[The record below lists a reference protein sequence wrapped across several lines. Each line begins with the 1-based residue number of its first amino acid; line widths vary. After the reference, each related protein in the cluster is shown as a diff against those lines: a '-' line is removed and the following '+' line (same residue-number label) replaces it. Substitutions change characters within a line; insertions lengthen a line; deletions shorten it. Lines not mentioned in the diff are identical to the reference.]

1 MSRINTQ
8 NLRPLD
14 ALYGNTSLALL
25 TDLYQITM
33 VYALWKRGLAD
44 KEGVF
49 HGYFRKNPFNGGF
62 AVASGLTHTV
72 NYLQRNRFDT
82 SDLDALSELLTGR
95 GNRLFED
102 GFLKYLSGI
111 KLSDG
116 NFDAVPEGTFV
127 FPHAPMSRYQGKL
140 SHGMLLETPWLD
152 MNGFA
157 SLIATKACRV
167 KIAAGT
173 DPVLDFGLR
182 RAQGIDGALMASWAA
197 FVGGADATSN
207 VLAYKLFG
215 IPAKGTFSH
224 AWPMS
229 FDTGRGKRV
238 IDLRYDHEY
247 QSYLEYAQALPENCV
262 FLVDTYGT
270 IEGIRKAIEV
280 CKWLREQGFEAIGI
294 RLDSGDLAYLSKQGR
309 RMLDRAGF
317 KNVLI
322 FGTND
327 LDEKLIFELKQK
339 GARIAVWGVGTKMI
353 TAYDQPAM
361 GVVWKLAAWR
371 MPGENWN
378 YPIKLSEDTVKVSTP
393 GIMQVRR
400 FAKRGH
406 YLFDMI
412 VNTED
417 APTGDCYMIDPHDHT
432 RRKLITRRM
441 EFEDLLV
448 PITRAGSIVY
458 NVPSLAEHQART
470 KAQVRAFD
478 DGIKTIV
485 GSPEYQYPVGLEEG
499 LYRLKTDLILRAR
512 GFAS

>member
-1 MSRINTQ
+1 MNKP
-8 NLRPLD
+8 NFRPLD
-14 ALYGNTSLALL
+14 ALYGSTSLSLL

-33 VYALWKRGLAD
+33 VYALWKQGLAE

-49 HGYFRKNPFNGGF
+49 HGFFRKNPFNGGF

-72 NYLQRNRFDT
+72 NYIERFRFDT
-82 SDLDALSELLTGR
+82 SDLDALHGLRTAR
-95 GNRLFED
+95 NNQLFED
-102 GFLKYLSGI
+102 GFLNYLAGI
-111 KLSDG
+111 RLSDG

-127 FPHAPMSRYQGKL
+127 FPHAPMSRYHGKL
-140 SHGMLLETPWLD
+140 GHGMLMETPWLD

-167 KIAAGT
+167 KIAAGN

-207 VLAYKLFG
+207 VLAYKLYG
-215 IPAKGTFSH
+215 IPCRGTFSH

-229 FDTGRGKRV
+229 FDTGQGKKA

-247 QSYLEYAQALPENCV
+247 QAYLEYAKAMPENCV

-270 IEGIRKAIEV
+270 IEGIKKAILV
-280 CKWLREQGFEAIGI
+280 CQWLRENGFEAIGI

-309 RMLDRAGF
+309 KMLNAAGF
-317 KNVLI
+317 KNVAV

-327 LDEKLIFELKQK
+327 LDERLIFELKKK
-339 GARIAVWGVGTKMI
+339 GAKIAVWGVGTKMI

-371 MPGENWN
+371 MPGEAWN
-378 YPIKLSEDTVKVSTP
+378 YPIKLSEDAIKVSTP
-393 GIMQVRR
+393 GIQQVRR
-400 FAKRGH
+400 FSRRGH
-406 YLFDMI
+406 FLFDMI
-412 VNTED
+412 VNSED
-417 APTGDCYMIDPHDHT
+417 APRGDCFMIDPADHT
-432 RRKLITRRM
+432 RRRSITRGM
-441 EFEDLLV
+441 QYEDLLV
-448 PITRAGSIVY
+448 PITREGSIVY

-470 KAQVRAFD
+470 KAQSRGFD
-478 DGIKTIV
+478 DGIKSIIGT
-485 GSPEYQYPVGLEEG
+485 PEYQYPVGLEEG

-512 GFAS
+512 GFGA